1 MAKQT
6 QKEIIEQ
13 QTAAIIGLN
22 ARLLEAEVLIASM
35 IDLIIDKD
43 VLNRDELSA
52 VIDQK
57 ISIINKRMN
66 SDIKNSVNEKVESF
80 PYFGQPGEA

>member
-13 QTAAIIGLN
+13 QTSAIIGLN